1 MLKDFVSSAQKKQKN
16 EFLRNRKFCEI
27 KKWFITMLRDLIAW
41 VLNNYLGRYVENLNT
56 TQLTVALLSGKQ
68 NSEKSPK
75 KDPAMSHRSQF
86 IAIYSYFS
94 LIRPLQ
100 HRNSL
105 QRGQQHSKFAFKW
118 RFKPIKFHFSQNFF

>member
-1 MLKDFVSSAQKKQKN
+1 
-16 EFLRNRKFCEI
+16 
-27 KKWFITMLRDLIAW
+27 MLRDLIAW

-68 NSEKSPK
+68 NIKKSPK
-75 KDPAMSHRSQF
+75 KDPAMNHPSQF

-94 LIRPLQ
+94 LISLLQ

-105 QRGQQHSKFAFKW
+105 RLAQKHSKLVFKW
-118 RFKPIKFHFSQNFF
+118 RFKPIKFHFSQNFL